1 MTEEIKK
8 LIIYTRKMKKR
19 EPLYRDYPEEF
30 REEIRGYLES
40 NHISRLYAHQVEMF
54 EKVRAGENVV
64 ITTSTA
70 SGKTLAFLLPV
81 LQEILEDPLTRAI
94 FIYPTKALASDQY
107 RAMQSILKF
116 FGEGRVSAGVYDGD
130 TKPAERTRIRKSA
143 NIILTNPEML
153 NSAFLPNHS
162 NYGFDAIFAN
172 LRYVVIDE
180 LHSYRGAFGAHL
192 ANIFRRMHRI
202 CRYYH
207 SNPHFLCSSA
217 TIANPVELAE
227 KICGSGFTLIDRDGS
242 PAPEKEYC
250 IIQPPE
256 IKGNNDKVYGR
267 IAASTVA
274 AGLIPELVEEDYA
287 AYRKGRT
294 QGKYK
299 DDLFQI
305 FPLLEKA
312 KRQQN
317 KMSFADLL
325 EEGTQVAKEQ
335 EEVLDLKWIIVDEVQ
350 DSDEKQLKFLEALKG
365 TQTHFFAVGD
375 PNQVIY
381 SWRGT
386 GPNMFFLIKHRF
398 GAKELTLPVNYR
410 SDEVILEAA
419 NRFLQFGGKIE
430 GSGERGEKILVRNH
444 YDSFIEAEYLTERI
458 RELHEQGFPY
468 REIAVFYRV
477 QKQAEILEKVFE
489 RAELPYVLP
498 AKQKEDEDP
507 VPERPHMIREYVA
520 EGKLNAV
527 SGEHTMEKAADTER
541 QTEEEDAVHL
551 MTLHASKGLEFDYVF
566 IIGMN
571 QGLIPLRCKSIEQEE
586 EERRLF
592 FVGLTRARK
601 NLELSYYTNPTIPGT
616 YETPSNY
623 LRMLPEELLDWEEKP
638 GSESRKANLQKLRKD
653 TRELIREKKQEEE
666 EQKETRKPERKGR
679 HPKYGE
685 GEIISEDEMMIE
697 LEFPGYGKKQFLKAF
712 GEVEV
717 LKGL

>member
-1 MTEEIKK
+1 MNNIEETRTLNPYQKEAVLDENPACLVNANVGSGK
-8 LIIYTRKMKKR
+8 TTVLI
-19 EPLYRDYPEEF
+19 
-30 REEIRGYLES
+30 
-40 NHISRLYAHQVEMF
+40 
-54 EKVRAGENVV
+54 EKVRYLHEKKQIPYEKMAVLTFTNKAADEIAERLSRKEAELTEEELWGFGTFHSVALRILRRFLPKKTEEGAEAREWNREFTV
-64 ITTSTA
+64 IT
-70 SGKTLAFLLPV
+70 PEDEMEMV
-81 LQEILEDPLTRAI
+81 L
-94 FIYPTKALASDQY
+94 
-107 RAMQSILKF
+107 
-116 FGEGRVSAGVYDGD
+116 
-130 TKPAERTRIRKSA
+130 
-143 NIILTNPEML
+143 
-153 NSAFLPNHS
+153 
-162 NYGFDAIFAN
+162 
-172 LRYVVIDE
+172 
-180 LHSYRGAFGAHL
+180 
-192 ANIFRRMHRI
+192 
-202 CRYYH
+202 
-207 SNPHFLCSSA
+207 
-217 TIANPVELAE
+217 TIAKEGGY
-227 KICGSGFTLIDRDGS
+227 KIKYQNRLKKRM
-242 PAPEKEYC
+242 
-250 IIQPPE
+250 
-256 IKGNNDKVYGR
+256 
-267 IAASTVA
+267 
-274 AGLIPELVEEDYA
+274 EEDYA

-325 EEGTQVAKEQ
+325 DEGTHVAKEQ

-350 DSDEKQLKFLEALKG
+350 DSDEKQLEFLEALKG
-365 TQTHFFAVGD
+365 EQTRFFAVGD

-386 GPNMFFLIKHRF
+386 GPNMFFLIKHKF
-398 GAKELTLPVNYR
+398 GAKELSLPVNYR
-410 SDEVILEAA
+410 SSEVILEAA

-430 GSGERGEKILVRNH
+430 GSAGRGEKILVRNH

-458 RELHEQGFPY
+458 RELHAQGFAY

-489 RAELPYVLP
+489 RAGLPFVLP
-498 AKQKEDEDP
+498 AKRKEDEDP
-507 VPERPHMIREYVA
+507 VPEKPHMIREHFAQERIEQSASEQA
-520 EGKLNAV
+520 E
-527 SGEHTMEKAADTER
+527 EHEQLPEEKTV
-541 QTEEEDAVHL
+541 EEDAVQL

-638 GSESRKANLQKLRKD
+638 GSESRKANLQKLRKE

-712 GEVEV
+712 GEVEI
-717 LKGL
+717 LGAL

>member
-1 MTEEIKK
+1 MMNSLEMNNIEEIKTLNPYQQEAVLDESPACLVNANVGSGK
-8 LIIYTRKMKKR
+8 TTVLI
-19 EPLYRDYPEEF
+19 
-30 REEIRGYLES
+30 
-40 NHISRLYAHQVEMF
+40 
-54 EKVRAGENVV
+54 EKVRHLHEKKQVSYEKMAVLTFTNKAADEIAERLSRKEAELTEEELWGFGTFHSVALRILRRFLPEKAEDGTKLEEWNREFTV
-64 ITTSTA
+64 ITPEDEMEMV
-70 SGKTLAFLLPV
+70 LAIAKEGGYKIKY
-81 LQEILEDPLTRAI
+81 QNR
-94 FIYPTKALASDQY
+94 
-107 RAMQSILKF
+107 LK
-116 FGEGRVSAGVYDGD
+116 
-130 TKPAERTRIRKSA
+130 K
-143 NIILTNPEML
+143 
-153 NSAFLPNHS
+153 
-162 NYGFDAIFAN
+162 
-172 LRYVVIDE
+172 
-180 LHSYRGAFGAHL
+180 
-192 ANIFRRMHRI
+192 RM
-202 CRYYH
+202 
-207 SNPHFLCSSA
+207 
-217 TIANPVELAE
+217 
-227 KICGSGFTLIDRDGS
+227 
-242 PAPEKEYC
+242 
-250 IIQPPE
+250 
-256 IKGNNDKVYGR
+256 
-267 IAASTVA
+267 
-274 AGLIPELVEEDYA
+274 EEDYA

-527 SGEHTMEKAADTER
+527 SGEHTMEKAADT
-541 QTEEEDAVHL
+541 
-551 MTLHASKGLEFDYVF
+551 
-566 IIGMN
+566 
-571 QGLIPLRCKSIEQEE
+571 
-586 EERRLF
+586 
-592 FVGLTRARK
+592 
-601 NLELSYYTNPTIPGT
+601 
-616 YETPSNY
+616 
-623 LRMLPEELLDWEEKP
+623 
-638 GSESRKANLQKLRKD
+638 
-653 TRELIREKKQEEE
+653 
-666 EQKETRKPERKGR
+666 
-679 HPKYGE
+679 
-685 GEIISEDEMMIE
+685 
-697 LEFPGYGKKQFLKAF
+697 
-712 GEVEV
+712 
-717 LKGL
+717 

>member
-1 MTEEIKK
+1 ME
-8 LIIYTRKMKKR
+8 LN
-19 EPLYRDYPEEF
+19 DYQKTAVLDEHNAC
-30 REEIRGYLES
+30 L
-40 NHISRLYAHQVEMF
+40 
-54 EKVRAGENVV
+54 VRANVG
-64 ITTSTA
+64 
-70 SGKTLAFLLPV
+70 SGKTTVLIEKIRYLHQQKKIPLENMIVLTFTNKAANEIRERLKIQNIEENPSSLFYGTFHGIALKL
-81 LQEILEDPLTRAI
+81 LQEVLPLEELG
-94 FIYPTKALASDQY
+94 YTKDFQVCL
-107 RAMQSILKF
+107 
-116 FGEGRVSAGVYDGD
+116 
-130 TKPAERTRIRKSA
+130 
-143 NIILTNPEML
+143 PEE
-153 NSAFLPNHS
+153 
-162 NYGFDAIFAN
+162 
-172 LRYVVIDE
+172 E
-180 LHSYRGAFGAHL
+180 LEL
-192 ANIFRRMHRI
+192 ANQLIHQHTLRI
-202 CRYYH
+202 KYKNRLRKRLDHKYR
-207 SNPHFLCSSA
+207 SA
-217 TIANPVELAE
+217 TSRQPEYQDDFPKLVTLLTEE
-227 KICGSGFTLIDRDGS
+227 K
-242 PAPEKEYC
+242 
-250 IIQPPE
+250 
-256 IKGNNDKVYGR
+256 
-267 IAASTVA
+267 
-274 AGLIPELVEEDYA
+274 
-287 AYRKGRT
+287 RK
-294 QGKYK
+294 
-299 DDLFQI
+299 
-305 FPLLEKA
+305 
-312 KRQQN
+312 QN
-317 KMSFADLL
+317 KMSYEDLL
-325 EEGTQVAKEQ
+325 QCATKLLKDHPQQ
-335 EEVLDLKWIIVDEVQ
+335 LLQLKWIIIDEVQ
-350 DSDEKQLKFLEALKG
+350 DCDELQFELIRKLKRPEVGL
-365 TQTHFFAVGD
+365 FAVGD

-458 RELHEQGFPY
+458 RELHEQGLPY

-489 RAELPYVLP
+489 RVELPYVLP

-520 EGKLNAV
+520 EGKLNVV
-527 SGEHTMEKAADTER
+527 SGEHMMEKAADTER

>member
-1 MTEEIKK
+1 MNNIEETRTLNPYQKEAVLDENPACLVNANVGSGK
-8 LIIYTRKMKKR
+8 TTVLI
-19 EPLYRDYPEEF
+19 
-30 REEIRGYLES
+30 
-40 NHISRLYAHQVEMF
+40 
-54 EKVRAGENVV
+54 EKVRYLHEKKQIPYEKMAVLTFTNKAADEIAERLSRKEAELTEEELWGFGTFHSVALRILRRFLPEKTEEGAEAEEWNREFTV
-64 ITTSTA
+64 ITPEDEMEMV
-70 SGKTLAFLLPV
+70 LAIAKEGGYKIKY
-81 LQEILEDPLTRAI
+81 QNR
-94 FIYPTKALASDQY
+94 
-107 RAMQSILKF
+107 LK
-116 FGEGRVSAGVYDGD
+116 
-130 TKPAERTRIRKSA
+130 K
-143 NIILTNPEML
+143 
-153 NSAFLPNHS
+153 
-162 NYGFDAIFAN
+162 
-172 LRYVVIDE
+172 
-180 LHSYRGAFGAHL
+180 
-192 ANIFRRMHRI
+192 RM
-202 CRYYH
+202 
-207 SNPHFLCSSA
+207 
-217 TIANPVELAE
+217 
-227 KICGSGFTLIDRDGS
+227 
-242 PAPEKEYC
+242 
-250 IIQPPE
+250 
-256 IKGNNDKVYGR
+256 
-267 IAASTVA
+267 
-274 AGLIPELVEEDYA
+274 EEDYA

-325 EEGTQVAKEQ
+325 DEGTHVAKEQ

-350 DSDEKQLKFLEALKG
+350 DSDEKQLEFLEALKG
-365 TQTHFFAVGD
+365 TQTRFFAVGD

-386 GPNMFFLIKHRF
+386 GPNMFFLIKHKF
-398 GAKELTLPVNYR
+398 GAKELSLPVNYR
-410 SDEVILEAA
+410 SSEVILEAA

-430 GSGERGEKILVRNH
+430 GSAGRGEKILVRNH

-458 RELHEQGFPY
+458 RELHAQGFAY

-489 RAELPYVLP
+489 RAGLPFMLP
-498 AKQKEDEDP
+498 AKRKEDEDP
-507 VPERPHMIREYVA
+507 VPEKPHMIREHFAQERIEQSASEQA
-520 EGKLNAV
+520 E
-527 SGEHTMEKAADTER
+527 EHEQLPEEKTV
-541 QTEEEDAVHL
+541 EEDAVHL

-616 YETPSNY
+616 FETPSNY

-638 GSESRKANLQKLRKD
+638 GSESRKANLQKLRKE

-666 EQKETRKPERKGR
+666 EQKEAQKPKKKGR

-717 LKGL
+717 LKDL